1 MKLNNFLF
9 GIPSGYSSYN
19 MSFTEREIR
28 SKFKALRG
36 IFPNEGIKAEDLHIF
51 FRSSPG
57 LAKICDPESGNAA
70 MANAFADLSESYS
83 SKKNVAAFLT
93 VMVRCFPKL
102 NGDVLAFSKEDFLNI
117 PEKDQAKN
125 IANHLETLMVHC
137 WLGINFESHG
147 NSKWNIKSK
156 TTTSSTSHSSA

>member
-1 MKLNNFLF
+1 LRELNNFLF
-9 GIPSGYSSYN
+9 GTTSGYLSYN

-70 MANAFADLSESYS
+70 MANAQG
-83 SKKNVAAFLT
+83 NT
-93 VMVRCFPKL
+93 VYRFHQAL
-102 NGDVLAFSKEDFLNI
+102 LLGFTALLALLLC
-117 PEKDQAKN
+117 AKGHVGR
-125 IANHLETLMVHC
+125 AR
-137 WLGINFESHG
+137 
-147 NSKWNIKSK
+147 
-156 TTTSSTSHSSA
+156 STSGEGGAGPRH